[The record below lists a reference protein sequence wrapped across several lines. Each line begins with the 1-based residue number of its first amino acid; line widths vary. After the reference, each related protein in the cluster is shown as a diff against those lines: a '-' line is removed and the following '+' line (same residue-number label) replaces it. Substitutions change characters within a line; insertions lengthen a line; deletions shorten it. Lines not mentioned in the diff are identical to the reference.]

1 MLKICGPKLSL
12 CGLIISAWGIVQLE
26 LSYIVFN
33 EDVVSFQ
40 VLMGIFY
47 FVRSVGL
54 AEDLSVMEENFET
67 MEEFYAAAD
76 SGYQQNAYN
85 CWIAACLYIFTLLI
99 SAQQFYQNS
108 RNSLDA

>member
-12 CGLIISAWGIVQLE
+12 CGLIISAWGIVQL
-26 LSYIVFN
+26 
-33 EDVVSFQ
+33 

-47 FVRSVGL
+47 YVQSVGL

-67 MEEFYAAAD
+67 QEEFYAAAD
-76 SGYQQNAYN
+76 SAYQQNAYN

-99 SAQQFYQNS
+99 SGQQFYQNS